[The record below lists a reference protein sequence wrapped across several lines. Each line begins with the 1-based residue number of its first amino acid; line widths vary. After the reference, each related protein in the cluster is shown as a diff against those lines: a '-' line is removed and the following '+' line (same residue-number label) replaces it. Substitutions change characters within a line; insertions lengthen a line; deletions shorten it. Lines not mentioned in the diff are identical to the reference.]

1 MFVMNKYLPKQKT
14 VLFSL
19 LLALL
24 ISLSW
29 PSSALAQATPIP
41 PNIVLSGSC
50 DGAGYSVFTIS
61 NTGGAMTVS
70 YTWEV
75 YQNGVFL
82 TSGPFT
88 LAAAG
93 APGDSTQLSISGLYG
108 QIMVVIRD
116 NNGVQVASDT
126 ADCATPT
133 PTVTRTPTATPVPPS
148 IAISGSCDGAGY
160 SVFTIS
166 NTGGA
171 MTVSYTWELYQNGVF
186 LTSGPFTLTAVGV
199 PGDSTQLTISGLYG
213 QLTVV
218 IRDNNGVQVASDT
231 ADCATP
237 TPTVTRTGTST
248 QTATATWTPT
258 NTETFTITPPPTV
271 TNTATWTPTNTE
283 TFTITPPPTVT
294 NTATETP
301 TPTNTAT
308 FTLTPSLTAT
318 ITATESPTPTNTV
331 TFTVTPSPTAT
342 STVTATPIPPTITN
356 TLPPPPLVM
365 DTDPKDGAA
374 LSKGPTQLTVAF
386 DKDVI
391 HDGSVN
397 AADNPINYLL
407 VGQGPNQTIE
417 TLSCS
422 GGLQGDDPQR
432 NITSAVYSN
441 NSGAGPFKAVL
452 NLSSALPVGVYRL
465 LVCGTTSI
473 QDSFGNKINGGLDT
487 VVDFRVTA
495 ANDIPE
501 KLPDTGFMPGIMAE
515 LPRQPKDKAYAATE
529 LTLRIPKLGLKM
541 PILGVPFVSSEWDVS
556 WLGSN
561 AGWLENSSFPTWP
574 GNSVL
579 TGHVWNADN
588 TPGVFAHLNSLR
600 YGDRIEVRIAEQL
613 YIYEVTENL
622 RVQPEQIDL
631 AFESKSSSWLTLVTC
646 EGFEEETATYSA
658 RRMVRA
664 VLVKIKI
671 D

>member
-14 VLFSL
+14 VPFSL

-70 YTWEV
+70 FTWEL

-93 APGDSTQLSISGLYG
+93 TPGSSTQLSISGLYG

-148 IAISGSCDGAGY
+148 IAISGSCNGAGY

-171 MTVSYTWELYQNGVF
+171 MTVSFTWELYQNGVF
-186 LTSGPFTLTAVGV
+186 LTSGPFTLAAAGN
-199 PGDSTQLTISGLYG
+199 PGSTIQLTISGLYG

-218 IRDNNGVQVASDT
+218 IRDNNGVQVASGA

-237 TPTVTRTGTST
+237 TPTVTHTGTST
-248 QTATATWTPT
+248 HTATVTWTPT
-258 NTETFTITPPPTV
+258 NTETFTMTPSPTV
-271 TNTATWTPTNTE
+271 TDTATPTPTNTE
-283 TFTITPPPTVT
+283 TFTPAPSLTPT
-294 NTATETP
+294 NTATDTP
-301 TPTNTAT
+301 TPTNTA
-308 FTLTPSLTAT
+308 
-318 ITATESPTPTNTV
+318 

-356 TLPPPPLVM
+356 TLPPAPLVM
-365 DTDPKDGAA
+365 DTVPKDGAV
-374 LSKGPTQLTVAF
+374 LSKGPTQLKVTF

-391 HDGSVN
+391 HDGSID

-407 VGQGPNQTIE
+407 VEQGLNQTLE
-417 TLSCS
+417 TLTCS
-422 GGLQGDDPQR
+422 GGRQGDDKQK
-432 NITSAVYSN
+432 NITSAVYSS
-441 NSGAGPFKAVL
+441 NSGAGPFQAVL
-452 NLSSALPVGVYRL
+452 KLSAPLPVGVYRL
-465 LVCGTTSI
+465 LVCGSTSI
-473 QDSFGNKINGGLDT
+473 QDSYGNKINGGLDT
-487 VVDFRVTA
+487 VANFRVTA
-495 ANDIPE
+495 AKDDPE

-515 LPRQPKDKAYAATE
+515 LPRQPKEKAYAATV
-529 LTLRIPKLGLKM
+529 LTLQIPKLGLKM

-556 WLGSN
+556 WLGNN
-561 AGWLENSSFPTWP
+561 AGWLENSSFPTWS

-588 TPGVFAHLNSLR
+588 TPGVFANLNKLR
-600 YGDRIEVRIAEQL
+600 YGDKIEVRMADQL
-613 YIYEVTENL
+613 YVYEVTENL
-622 RVQPEQIDL
+622 RIQPDQIDL
-631 AFESKSSSWLTLVTC
+631 AFESKSSSWLTLLTC
-646 EGFEEETATYSA
+646 EGFEEETATYGA

-664 VLVKIKI
+664 VLVNITI
-671 D
+671 R